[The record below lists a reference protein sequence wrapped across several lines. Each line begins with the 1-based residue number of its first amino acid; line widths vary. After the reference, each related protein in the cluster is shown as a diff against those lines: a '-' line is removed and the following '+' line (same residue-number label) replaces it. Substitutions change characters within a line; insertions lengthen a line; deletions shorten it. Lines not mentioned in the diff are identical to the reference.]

1 MLRRQWLCDIS
12 PTDPWLTIEIFDSVK
27 MIMTTEEQFSPWYL
41 AQLKPNCL
49 RLATRNLGRQGFRT
63 FCPLEHHTQ
72 RRKERFETSFRP
84 LFPGYLFVQFDPM
97 TTAWRAISHTHG
109 VSRLVTFES
118 HRPAEIPQALVSDL
132 MNRCDETGRLRPP
145 AVLKA
150 GDRVQINAGPFA
162 DFIAT
167 VESLHPDRRVWVLLD
182 LLGRPTRVALDP
194 SDVRIA

>member
-1 MLRRQWLCDIS
+1 
-12 PTDPWLTIEIFDSVK
+12 
-27 MIMTTEEQFSPWYL
+27 MITEEQFTPRYL

-63 FCPLEHHTQ
+63 FCPLEHHT
-72 RRKERFETSFRP
+72 RRRNERFETSFRP

-109 VSRLVTFES
+109 VSRLVTFEP
-118 HRPAEIPQALVSDL
+118 HRPAEILQALVSEL

-150 GDRVQINAGPFA
+150 VDRVQINAGPFA

-167 VESLHPDRRVWVLLD
+167 VESLHPDRQGLSFARSVRAANPR
-182 LLGRPTRVALDP
+182 GRGPVGHSDRIECQRRSSWHRAL
-194 SDVRIA
+194 VK